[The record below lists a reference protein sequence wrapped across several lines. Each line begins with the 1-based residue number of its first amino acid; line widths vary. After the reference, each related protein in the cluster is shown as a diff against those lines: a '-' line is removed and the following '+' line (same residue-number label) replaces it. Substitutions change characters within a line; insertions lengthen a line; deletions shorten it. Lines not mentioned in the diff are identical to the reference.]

1 MDEPIIQ
8 TEGTISENNP
18 PEMILECIDLTKKYA
33 DTLALDNLRFKLP
46 AGRVIGLLGPNGSGK
61 TTLLKIIAGLLTPN
75 SGVVQVCGEPIGVK
89 SKALI
94 SYLPE
99 RTYFDKNL
107 TIVQTLDLFTDFYVD
122 FDRVRAEKMLNDLH
136 IDPKKKLKT
145 LSKGT
150 LEKVQLSLVMSRHAK
165 LYLLDE
171 PIGGVDPATR
181 DYILHTIIA
190 NFAPGSSVLIS
201 THLIHDVEPVLDDFL
216 FIREGHIIRFDSVEH
231 ARRTENKD
239 LDALFREVFAC

>member
-1 MDEPIIQ
+1 MDEPILE
-8 TEGTISENNP
+8 TTGTIEESAP
-18 PEMILECIDLTKKYA
+18 PEILLECLDLSKHYG
-33 DTLALDNLRFKLP
+33 DTQALDALRFKLP
-46 AGRVIGLLGPNGSGK
+46 AGRVVGLLGPNGSGK

-75 SGVVQVCGEPIGVK
+75 SGDVLICGEPIGIK
-89 SKALI
+89 TKAMV

-99 RTYFDKNL
+99 RTYFDKSL
-107 TIVQTLDLFTDFYVD
+107 TVLQTLDFFTDFYED
-122 FDRVRAEKMLNDLH
+122 FDRVRAEKMLSDLH
-136 IDPKKKLKT
+136 VDPKKKLKA

-190 NFAPGSSVLIS
+190 NYAPGSTVLIS

-216 FIREGHIIRFDSVEH
+216 FIREGKVLRFDSVDH
-231 ARRTENKD
+231 VRRTENKD
-239 LDALFREVFAC
+239 LDTLFREVFAC